1 MKSRSLAPLFAKAR
15 RFLDWW
21 ASELSELLSIGAS
34 SRKWDVLFLRRETG
48 CDVFVRSGERIE
60 QVGTPQTG
68 SDELVKELRGHL
80 GRRSAARLQIVLRLQ
95 PGEIVQSRVNVPA
108 AARDVMEPVLR
119 HQIERLAP
127 WPAEKAVLAYEIAGP
142 AQEAGMLDVRVAITS
157 RQKIDALVEEL
168 ASLGYRPGVVDFGPD
183 TETEPRLNLLPSQST
198 HDRRTGQRVLS
209 MIAIAYAVA
218 VIVSALG
225 LLGVAQNLSEL
236 SSLNSQLEQLRARS
250 GLDQYAEGFARDQR
264 REALLAAEKLA
275 QPSSAIVLEV
285 LSRAVP
291 DDAWLDRLE
300 IVQGA
305 VRLVGN
311 AANATAIIGRIE
323 ESGHFADVQFAA
335 PTTRAETDNF
345 ESFTITAQVVPGKV
359 LEP

>member
-1 MKSRSLAPLFAKAR
+1 
-15 RFLDWW
+15 
-21 ASELSELLSIGAS
+21 
-34 SRKWDVLFLRRETG
+34 
-48 CDVFVRSGERIE
+48 
-60 QVGTPQTG
+60 
-68 SDELVKELRGHL
+68 
-80 GRRSAARLQIVLRLQ
+80 
-95 PGEIVQSRVNVPA
+95 
-108 AARDVMEPVLR
+108 MEPVLR